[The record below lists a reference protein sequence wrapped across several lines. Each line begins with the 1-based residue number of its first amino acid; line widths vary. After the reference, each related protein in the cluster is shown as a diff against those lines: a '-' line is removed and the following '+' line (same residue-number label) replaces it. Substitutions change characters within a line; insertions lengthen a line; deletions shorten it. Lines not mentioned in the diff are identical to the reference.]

1 MAVSVDR
8 KKLVKYLKNYSK
20 LLEAEAGRQAG
31 LEQKVED
38 ELLDKS
44 LEVFELAEMIRS
56 NSEIQF
62 K

>member
-1 MAVSVDR
+1 MAVTIEK

-31 LEQKVED
+31 LEQQVED

-44 LEVFELAEMIRS
+44 LEVFEMAELIKS
-56 NSEIQF
+56 QTELHF